1 MPFLQTL
8 GGGSSRGLGNFKP
21 QGGSYE
27 DQYHL
32 VWSADA
38 GGGLTSGN
46 FTTYNFDAMTPSLS
60 GYNYTT
66 YSNIPTN
73 WQRLVLTSRDR
84 GVVWTFDNDTASRRM
99 LESLCNEWSSWT
111 AVKNTEYG
119 IDVKSGSSRYANTN
133 GTYTLQFMHNNGG
146 SETHDIVTLGNTGG
160 YVWSEGMY
168 WGNIDSTSNYA
179 GLRNSYDAH
188 IGSSGGNTGDRLYV
202 YVDYDHSNDPA
213 DYTNYLTPTGPLGN
227 ATNFTWDHS
236 GGGGQSGDPSYLAD
250 AVSRTTSSNWSN
262 YGFQHADSTGWISVD
277 LGAGNETSFQYTFA
291 IGYPGGS
298 HYATEN
304 YVQASNDNSTWVKM
318 AEWKYHNNDNTSDS
332 NAGYIYYDSGSHTY
346 DNTINNI
353 GKWHA
358 IKDRTAYRYWRL
370 RGDNFNTSN
379 GYQLV
384 MNWALLKRSV

>member
-32 VWSADA
+32 VFSMDA

-46 FTTYNFDAMTPSLS
+46 FTQYNFDVMTPTLS
-60 GYNYTT
+60 GFNYTL
-66 YSNIPTN
+66 YSNIPTG
-73 WQRLVLTSRDR
+73 WDRLVLTSRDK
-84 GVVWTFDNDTASRRM
+84 GVVWTFDNDVASRRM
-99 LESLCNEWSSWT
+99 LESLCNEFADWT

-133 GTYTLQFMHNNGG
+133 GTYTIQFMHNNGG
-146 SETHDIVTLGNTGG
+146 AETHDIVTLGVTGG
-160 YVWSEGMY
+160 YVWSTGMY
-168 WGNIDSTSNYA
+168 WGNIDSTSNY
-179 GLRNSYDAH
+179 GGIMNDYDAH
-188 IGSSGGNTGDRLYV
+188 VGSSGGNTGDRIYA

-227 ATNFTWDHS
+227 ATNFSWSHS
-236 GGGGQSGDPSYLAD
+236 GGGGVAGDASYLAD
-250 AVSRTTSSNWSN
+250 AVSRNTSSNWSD
-262 YGFQHADSTGWISVD
+262 YGLQHADSTGWIQVD
-277 LGAGNETSFQYTFA
+277 LGAGNETSFHYTFA

-304 YVQASNDNSTWVKM
+304 YVRASNDGSTWVDM

-332 NAGYIYYDSGSHTY
+332 NAGYIYYDSGGHTY

-358 IKDRTAYRYWRL
+358 IKDRTAYRYWRI
-370 RGDNFNTSN
+370 GGENFNTSN

-384 MNWALLKRSV
+384 MNWALLKRS